1 MLRIKRT
8 AAILTA
14 FLIMFCLT
22 AQAEEAGKLIAA
34 PEEAA
39 SFIETLLT
47 DDPSALD
54 GKYQLSAQM
63 NLALKLSGGFEGLAK
78 QLTSLGEIQEI
89 GTPFETEFAGQT
101 AFRIPCRFSAMPID
115 LVMLLQDGV
124 IAGLV
129 TAEYTDPDGE
139 AAEEGDTACENI
151 ELALPVE
158 GRCELPGTLS
168 LPEGEGPFPVVVLI
182 HGSGPNDRDE
192 TVGMLKPF
200 RDLAE
205 GLAEKGIAVYR
216 FDKRSK
222 VYGRELA
229 DDTQATLMDE
239 SIEDAVAAVQL
250 MAGQDAIDASRIFVL
265 GHSLGGCAI
274 PAIDRELKT
283 AETKA
288 AGYILMAASPRKLWE
303 LMKEQ
308 MEYLY
313 SLRPEVTEEELAE
326 KDATIA
332 QIEKLKDLDALPD
345 TEAILGAYVPYWKWL
360 RDYDILETA
369 RQITAPCLLLQG
381 EEDYQATME
390 DYALWKE
397 GLKGKENWTFKSY
410 PGLVHAFVK
419 GEKSEGAD
427 AYTRKAKVDDQVI
440 ADIAAFVG

>member
-139 AAEEGDTACENI
+139 AAAETDTVCENI

-158 GRCELPGTLS
+158 GLGELPGTLS

-326 KDATIA
+326 IDSQLQVTFDEGYNEMRHSIDSLVQYVKVSCVLTFRDNQHMALR
-332 QIEKLKDLDALPD
+332 LKTESEVDNSDLRYEGTYQVYNGYVILKYDKYRDSLVISPD
-345 TEAILGAYVPYWKWL
+345 GNQLVG
-360 RDYDILETA
+360 ILEDDT
-369 RQITAPCLLLQG
+369 
-381 EEDYQATME
+381 YQST
-390 DYALWKE
+390 L
-397 GLKGKENWTFKSY
+397 
-410 PGLVHAFVK
+410 
-419 GEKSEGAD
+419 
-427 AYTRKAKVDDQVI
+427 TRTK
-440 ADIAAFVG
+440 